1 MFSQYKIKTT
11 QATIRTAAQSEEAA
25 IKIVMEAENCPRSA
39 IKSIKRLKTPLKM

>member
-25 IKIVMEAENCPRSA
+25 IEIVMQAEGCPRSA
-39 IKSIKRLKTPLKM
+39 IKSVQRLKTPLKM